1 MKRHYSFHLLVVVCL
16 LLGSCNRSAPSASA
30 KPQIAVIPKGTTHE
44 FWKSIHAGAIKAGDE
59 LGVNIIWKGPLRE
72 DDREEQIKVV
82 EDFVNRHVNAIV
94 LAPLDDQ
101 ALVPSVANAAA
112 SKIPVVIIDS
122 DLKSKDYV
130 SFCAT
135 DNFKGGQM
143 AGDEL
148 ARLLGGKGKIIML
161 RYQPASASTTNREE
175 GFVDAIKKNPGI
187 ELVVDNQYGGAT
199 AESAQQKSENIL
211 APLKNAD
218 GSLSIDGIFCC
229 NESTTFGMLRALE
242 DAKVAG
248 KVKFVGFDASS
259 KLVDALSAGK
269 IDALVVQNPMNMGYI
284 GVSMAVK
291 AMHGEPVEK
300 RVDTGAKLVTKAN
313 MSEPA
318 VNDLLH
324 PPLDK
329 YLKD

>member
-1 MKRHYSFHLLVVVCL
+1 MNRHFLFPLLVVGCIL
-16 LLGSCNRSAPSASA
+16 LASCDRSTPSASG

-44 FWKSIHAGAIKAGDE
+44 FWKSIHAGAIKAGNE
-59 LGVNIIWKGPLRE
+59 LGVDIIWKGPLRE

-94 LAPLDDQ
+94 LAPLDNQ

-148 ARLLGGKGKIIML
+148 ARLLGGKGKVIML
-161 RYQPASASTTNREE
+161 RYQPGSASTTNREE
-175 GFVDAIKKNPGI
+175 GFIDAIKKNPGI
-187 ELVVDNQYGGAT
+187 ELVVDNQFGGAT
-199 AESAQQKSENIL
+199 AETPAKERKHP
-211 APLKNAD
+211 APLKKAD

-229 NESTTFGMLRALE
+229 NESTTFGMLRSLE
-242 DAKVAG
+242 DAKLAG

-259 KLVDALSAGK
+259 KLVDALSAGE
-269 IDALVVQNPMNMGYI
+269 IDCAGRAESDEH
-284 GVSMAVK
+284 GV
-291 AMHGEPVEK
+291 HR
-300 RVDTGAKLVTKAN
+300 RVDGGESNARRAGGKARRHGCK
-313 MSEPA
+313 A
-318 VNDLLH
+318 R
-324 PPLDK
+324 DK
-329 YLKD
+329 DQHE